1 MSLIRN
7 WDSSA
12 GKVLDMHYYF
22 PSFVKTLTFGAVFYL
37 MPLVMHADTGGTIS
51 FLDGTANP
59 TFTDSTGRAAGS
71 CENYSCTVNIFAP
84 QGYTWSGALLVDVW
98 LKSGTTNVKD
108 VLCGDIYGFSGHC
121 TFSPNMVTLQFVAE
135 GQALLG
141 AFGAGIQF
149 ENGILN
155 EGGSIYWMNS
165 DRVQITDS
173 LKISEVGAVPE
184 PSSLIILVGFL
195 GLGLVI
201 SRGMSTGFNTSRR

>member
-1 MSLIRN
+1 
-7 WDSSA
+7 
-12 GKVLDMHYYF
+12 
-22 PSFVKTLTFGAVFYL
+22 
-37 MPLVMHADTGGTIS
+37 
-51 FLDGTANP
+51 
-59 TFTDSTGRAAGS
+59 
-71 CENYSCTVNIFAP
+71 
-84 QGYTWSGALLVDVW
+84 
-98 LKSGTTNVKD
+98 
-108 VLCGDIYGFSGHC
+108 
-121 TFSPNMVTLQFVAE
+121 MVTLQFVAE

-201 SRGMSTGFNTSRR
+201 SRGLNTGFNTSRG